1 MDVQFF
7 RFDDDGDI
15 PNNPRWP
22 MIVYAKV
29 FDPKAVKDMAVAFE
43 ERFAANGWGNGWRN
57 GIFNFPHYHSN
68 QHEALG
74 IARGT
79 ARVRFGGSSGGEFT
93 VSAGDA
99 VLLPAGT
106 GHQRLSSSPD
116 LLVIGCYP
124 PGPHNDLMR
133 DGEADKTAIRKR
145 IAAVPKPAS
154 DPIGG
159 KDGPTKSAWTA

>member
-1 MDVQFF
+1 MDVQLF

-15 PNNPRWP
+15 PNHPRWP
-22 MIVYAKV
+22 MIVYGKV
-29 FDPKAVKDMAVAFE
+29 FDPAKEKDLAVAFE
-43 ERFAANGWGNGWRN
+43 QRFAANGWGNGWRN
-57 GIFNFPHYHSN
+57 GIFDFPHYHSTA
-68 QHEALG
+68 HEALG

-79 ARVRFGGSSGGEFT
+79 ATVRFGGAAGREFT

-99 VLLPAGT
+99 ILLPAGT

-116 LLVIGCYP
+116 LLVIGAYP

-133 DGEADKTAIRKR
+133 DGEEEKGEIRKR
-145 IAAVPKPAS
+145 VAAVPKPLS

-159 KDGPTKSAWTA
+159 KDGPTESAWKA

>member
-1 MDVQFF
+1 MDLQFLNF
-7 RFDDDGDI
+7 ADDGDI

-22 MIVYAKV
+22 MIVYAGV
-29 FDPKAVKDMAVAFE
+29 FDPARETDLAVAFE
-43 ERFAANGWGNGWRN
+43 KRFAENGWGNGWRN
-57 GIFNFPHYHSN
+57 GIFAFPHYHSN
-68 QHEALG
+68 AHEALG

-79 ARVRFGGSSGGEFT
+79 ASVRFGGAAGQVFT

-116 LLVIGCYP
+116 LLVIGAYP
-124 PGPHNDLMR
+124 PGAPNDLMHA
-133 DGEADKTAIRKR
+133 GEDDKAGIRKR
-145 IAAVPKPAS
+145 IAAVAKPAS

-159 KDGPTKSAWTA
+159 KDGPVQSAWAA